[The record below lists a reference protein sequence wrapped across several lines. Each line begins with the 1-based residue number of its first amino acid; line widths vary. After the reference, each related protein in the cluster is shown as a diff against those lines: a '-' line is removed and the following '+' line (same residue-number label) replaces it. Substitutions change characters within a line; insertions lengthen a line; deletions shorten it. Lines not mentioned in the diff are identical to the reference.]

1 MLREDGAVA
10 TNFMRAVCADAP
22 WERAEAGREAVR
34 ELMREATA
42 EVRELYCD
50 WMLKMS
56 MLGEGTVAVS
66 CEDAARYA

>member
-1 MLREDGAVA
+1 
-10 TNFMRAVCADAP
+10 
-22 WERAEAGREAVR
+22 
-34 ELMREATA
+34 
-42 EVRELYCD
+42 VRELYCD